1 MRKTIAILITAL
13 LALVVLTTCDND
25 SARGTCTVTFEKN
38 GATDGTMDIQRI
50 ARGTTANL
58 TRNSYSRTG
67 YFFMGWNTSADGSGT
82 SYSDRAEITASED
95 LILYAQWAVRGVSI
109 TFDSNNGSGETS
121 SQVVPLNTPAALRAN
136 TFQNADYGFACWN
149 TRADGSGAS
158 FYDCAQIEAPH
169 NMTLYAQWGVILTD
183 DDTSWNESTYIL
195 NSDVTMNYIVLLS
208 TYDVRL
214 ILRDGCTLTASK
226 GILIPDG
233 ACLTIDA
240 EGTGTGRIEAAGDG
254 NAAIGGAGSEVGGA
268 VIING
273 GIINASSTDDAGIG
287 GGLGGTAGPVTING
301 GTVTASSTNG
311 AGIGGG
317 YSGTAGPVT
326 INGGTVTASSNYGAG
341 IGGGNDSNGSEVTVT
356 GTNTKVFAS
365 SYYGDGIGKG
375 IYGTSDGTLDSSIS
389 LLVSDDGTNWSDY
402 DGLTRKK
409 YMKTVNY
416 D

>member
-1 MRKTIAILITAL
+1 MGKTAKVILFSL
-13 LALVVLTTCDND
+13 LILAAFVSCKDE
-25 SARGTCTVTFEKN
+25 SGFTVTFNAN
-38 GATDGTMDIQRI
+38 GGTGEMQQQSF
-50 ARGTTANL
+50 AAGQTASLKANAF
-58 TRNSYSRTG
+58 TRENHIFTS
-67 YFFMGWNTSADGSGT
+67 WNTKADGSGS
-82 SYSDRAEITASED
+82 SYNDCALVTVSGDMT
-95 LILYAQWAVRGVSI
+95 LYAQWAVRGVSI

-121 SQVVPLNTPAALRAN
+121 SQVVPLNTPATLRAN

-158 FYDCAQIEAPH
+158 FYDCSQIEAPQK
-169 NMTLYAQWGVILTD
+169 MTLYAQWGVILTD
-183 DDTSWNESTYIL
+183 DDTAWNESTYIL
-195 NSDVTMNYIVLLS
+195 NSDVTMNYVVLIGLN
-208 TYDVRL
+208 DVRL

-226 GILIPDG
+226 GIVVPDG
-233 ACLTIDA
+233 TCLTIDA
-240 EGTGTGRIEAAGDG
+240 EGTGTGRIEAAGG
-254 NAAIGGAGSEVGGA
+254 GYAAIGGAGTDVGGA

-273 GIINASSTDDAGIG
+273 GIINASSTESAGIG

-301 GTVTASSTNG
+301 GTVTASSANG

-317 YSGTAGPVT
+317 SSGTAGPVT

-375 IYGTSDGTLDSSIS
+375 FYGTSDGTLDSSIA

-402 DGLTRKK
+402 DGVTRKH